1 MKHVF
6 IINSHTTFLT
16 SMGTVEYLHLKS
28 EDVVFLYMRNYKNSI
43 TPVPFRFFDITVLFN
58 KIQLEWNKTCH
69 EQNNLI
75 RDEQKKL
82 INELDL
88 FVIQHIKNKYHL
100 YIPHLWAIPFQ
111 LFYTNSMCK
120 KVSYIQEGAVCQK
133 KVFWVNRP
141 LLERLRLFIY
151 LRFCKVRFFY
161 GCWFISGCIY
171 KQFHLDSY
179 ATNNHYFAY
188 LPSRNHIIKWPLI
201 KINEKFD
208 VKNFFFI
215 FDGFVGNHIA
225 EYDVYMCNCGKIID
239 EYATSDNYIK
249 FHPEQTLQERNQI
262 LTFFEKK
269 NVKFQ
274 ILNDDIPMEYI
285 ILSLDK
291 ATFVGFGSS
300 LLHYA
305 KDCGHNVICH
315 DDWMMETSLLFQKHQ
330 REFGLA
336 LFQEI
341 YK

>member
-1 MKHVF
+1 
-6 IINSHTTFLT
+6 
-16 SMGTVEYLHLKS
+16 MGTVEYLHLKPD
-28 EDVVFLYMRNYKNSI
+28 DVIFLYMRNYKNSI
-43 TPVPFRFFDITVLFN
+43 TPVPFRIFDITTLFN
-58 KIQLEWNKTCH
+58 KIQLEWNKPFRV
-69 EQNNLI
+69 QKKLI
-75 RDEQKKL
+75 RDEQKSL
-82 INELDL
+82 ISELDS
-88 FVIQHIKNKYHL
+88 FVIQHIKNTYHL
-100 YIPHLWAIPFQ
+100 YVPHLWAIPFQ
-111 LFYTNSMCK
+111 LFYTHSLCK

-133 KVFWVNRP
+133 KVFWVKRP
-141 LLERLRLFIY
+141 LLEKLRLFIN

-161 GCWFISGCIY
+161 GCWFISGSIY

-208 VKNFFFI
+208 IKCNFFI

-239 EYATSDNYIK
+239 KYATSDNYIK
-249 FHPEQTLQERNQI
+249 FHPEQTLQERDQI
-262 LTFFEKK
+262 LTFFKK
-269 NVKFQ
+269 KKVKFQ
-274 ILNDDIPMEYI
+274 ILNDDVPMEYI
-285 ILSLDK
+285 ILSLAK

-315 DDWMMETSLLFQKHQ
+315 DDWMMETSSLFQEHQ
-330 REFGLA
+330 RKFGLP

-341 YK
+341 YKQQ